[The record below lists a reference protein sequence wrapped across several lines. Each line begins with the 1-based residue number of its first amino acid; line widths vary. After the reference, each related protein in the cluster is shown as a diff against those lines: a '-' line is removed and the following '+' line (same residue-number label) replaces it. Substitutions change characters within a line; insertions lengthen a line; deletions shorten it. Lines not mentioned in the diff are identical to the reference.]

1 MKDKRTVAHV
11 AAMYANDEMVDVLI
25 KKGVDFTTPAGVS
38 LNLQKNFSN
47 NFFTV

>member
-25 KKGVDFTTPAGVS
+25 KKGIKLLSIMPVDEIRLELVVLSVS
-38 LNLQKNFSN
+38 C
-47 NFFTV
+47 